1 MLNELSKILCTLPK
15 ITLYLRHASCVKDE
29 FHLLKQTNKS
39 KASGYLHL
47 VWVFGERSM
56 NVEQLKKKKKG
67 VFTMLLRFTYIYILY
82 FYILIFLL
90 KVTFQL
96 RLKNL
101 RPYPSEVNILM
112 KKVSSTAWLYLLYLK
127 ES

>member
-1 MLNELSKILCTLPK
+1 
-15 ITLYLRHASCVKDE
+15 
-29 FHLLKQTNKS
+29 
-39 KASGYLHL
+39 
-47 VWVFGERSM
+47 M
-56 NVEQLKKKKKG
+56 NVEQLKKEKRG
-67 VFTMLLRFTYIYILY
+67 VFTMLLCFTYIYILY

-96 RLKNL
+96 MLKSL

-112 KKVSSTAWLYLLYLK
+112 KKVSSAAWLYLLYLK